1 MFCIFFLLLRS
12 KLKRKKKSLLHF
24 NRKLRIEK
32 TFLSVKSSCGALL
45 NFQISR
51 LGPTSA
57 DGQKNVYLLLFNGTR
72 YHGAQDRMVDDG
84 SDLRPLKWFHSKT
97 ER

>member
-1 MFCIFFLLLRS
+1 
-12 KLKRKKKSLLHF
+12 
-24 NRKLRIEK
+24 
-32 TFLSVKSSCGALL
+32 VKSSCGALL

-51 LGPTSA
+51 LGPTST

-84 SDLRPLKWFHSKT
+84 SDLRPLKWFHSKKQNDKT
-97 ER
+97 HKKICDNFSDSYKLKQINIFYQVFWQLA